1 MLLWRYD
8 PLVRG
13 KPLKPPLYAIPHI
26 QTKRKDVISLPRK
39 RDNGVHIYL
48 SGMEKQRLAEYAKKC
63 NVSESGYFRRL
74 LLGVVPKEFPPGDY
88 AAILQ
93 CMRDIANDMQDIT
106 RVAKETGDIDSENI
120 GRLMKAQ
127 YSLVR
132 DLTKE
137 AYDTTETPLDERR
150 AIHGTD

>member
-1 MLLWRYD
+1 MRTHEKPFLLR
-8 PLVRG
+8 LSATERETLE
-13 KPLKPPLYAIPHI
+13 KKSH
-26 QTKRKDVISLPRK
+26 RC
-39 RDNGVHIYL
+39 GVTASEYL
-48 SGMEKQRLAEYAKKC
+48 
-63 NVSESGYFRRL
+63 RRL
-74 LLGVVPKEFPPGDY
+74 IRGITPKEFPPGDY